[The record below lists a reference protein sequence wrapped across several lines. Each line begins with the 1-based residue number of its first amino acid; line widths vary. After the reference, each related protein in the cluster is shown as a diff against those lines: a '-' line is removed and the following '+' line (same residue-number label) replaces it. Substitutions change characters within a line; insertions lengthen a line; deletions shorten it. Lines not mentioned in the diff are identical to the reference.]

1 MYCHRNCLL
10 EFFRFL
16 ESFLFAVCSV
26 ERKRDQISNARL
38 WETCQNHVQDL
49 WITTTTT
56 KEPYL
61 YMQIHFNLRLRV
73 IKALISE
80 ERLVGS
86 NTGLSIRLFLKIKWD
101 QFPEAFVSTQGKKLW
116 SIYLILR
123 NETIYCV
130 PTLNKKSHTFLLIH
144 CNSSLYHQGKSE
156 WIMFMWYR
164 EDWQWWDS

>member
-1 MYCHRNCLL
+1 MQDFEKLVKTMFKTYESQLLLLRNH
-10 EFFRFL
+10 
-16 ESFLFAVCSV
+16 
-26 ERKRDQISNARL
+26 I
-38 WETCQNHVQDL
+38 
-49 WITTTTT
+49 
-56 KEPYL
+56 